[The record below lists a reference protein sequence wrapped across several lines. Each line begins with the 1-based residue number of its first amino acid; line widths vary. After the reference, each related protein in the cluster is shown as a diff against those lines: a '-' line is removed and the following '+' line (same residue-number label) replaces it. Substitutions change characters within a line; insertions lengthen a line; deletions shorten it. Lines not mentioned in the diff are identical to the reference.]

1 MTINDVDQLR
11 PVLILEP
18 EVLALLPDS
27 RGDPAVETFVC
38 DTFEATVRA
47 PDGDIVVA
55 GCASPCPYRRLSSAA
70 GPSPLI

>member
-11 PVLILEP
+11 PVVFLEP
-18 EVLALLPDS
+18 EVLAFLPGS
-27 RGDPAVETFVC
+27 RGDPAVETSVC

-55 GCASPCPYRRLSSAA
+55 GCASPCPYRSLSTVA
-70 GPSPLI
+70 GPFLLI